1 MKKILVIEEDKLSK
15 VYPLS
20 TSSTFLSFSSSRE
33 KSKRINSSV
42 RQERTNSRKNFL
54 EKRFLDLSA
63 RDIVFQNSSQ
73 LLTTD
78 VCVCMCTRISK
89 VHANHGL
96 PPSSQDFSKLS
107 LGREMSLFKAASWP
121 HHRATVIVSNFPPSS
136 RRLFEPPDSSRRS

>member
-1 MKKILVIEEDKLSK
+1 MKKILIIDKLSK
-15 VYPLS
+15 VYPHPPF
-20 TSSTFLSFSSSRE
+20 FLLPFSSSRE
-33 KSKRINSSV
+33 KSKRINR
-42 RQERTNSRKNFL
+42 RQERTNSKKNFL

-73 LLTTD
+73 LLAMCAC
-78 VCVCMCTRISK
+78 VCVCARISK

-96 PPSSQDFSKLS
+96 PLSFQDFSKLS
-107 LGREMSLFKAASWP
+107 FGREMSLFKAASWP